1 MAWRPQIIR
10 TDGAS
15 GTSYLADEAEFL
27 ASEYYTVK
35 RIGVTLDSS
44 LVGADVNGDK
54 ILAKGTVLSRVDATG
69 RYAPYVNG
77 GAGGR
82 GTPKGFLI
90 EAVNLKAGNAV
101 TGMIISGSVLGVRC
115 SGLDTAAETTLNG
128 QFTFQ

>member
-15 GTSYLADEAEFL
+15 GTNYLADEAEFL
-27 ASEYYTVK
+27 ASENYTVK
-35 RIGVTLDSS
+35 RVGVTLDAS
-44 LVGADVNGDK
+44 LVGADANGDK
-54 ILAKGTVLSRVDATG
+54 ILMKGTVLARIDATG
-69 RYAPYVNG
+69 RYAPYENG
-77 GAGGR
+77 GSGGR

-101 TGMIISGSVLGVRC
+101 TGMVIAGSVIGVRA
-115 SGLDTAAETTLNG
+115 SGLDTSAETALTG

>member
-35 RIGVTLDSS
+35 RVGVTLDSS
-44 LVGADVNGDK
+44 LVGADANGDK
-54 ILAKGTVLSRVDATG
+54 ILKKGTVLSRVDATG
-69 RYAPYVNG
+69 RYAPYTNG

-90 EAVNLKAGNAV
+90 EAVNLKAGNVV
-101 TGMIISGSVLGVRC
+101 TGMIISGSVIGVRC
-115 SGLDTAAETTLNG
+115 SGLDTSAETALNG

>member
-35 RIGVTLDSS
+35 RVGVTLDSA
-44 LVGADVNGDK
+44 LVGADANGDK
-54 ILAKGTVLSRVDATG
+54 ILGKGTVLSRVDATG

-101 TGMIISGSVLGVRC
+101 TGMIISGSVIAVRC
-115 SGLDTAAETTLNG
+115 SGLDAGAETSLTG
-128 QFTFQ
+128 QFSFQ